1 MSDYLKYIEY
11 VEEELKEEH
20 YNKIMVANLFVCSMI
35 GLRKIS
41 EKLDIKM
48 DEITVKNIVD
58 YVKIV
63 S

>member
-35 GLRKIS
+35 ELRKIS